1 MKHVALRLSN
11 DLGNFQVA
19 VGVEQHADLRK
30 SFADLR
36 ADLTNV
42 RLEVM
47 HGFEVLSAQLRE
59 DVDRLR
65 EDVRAGGSTA
75 SSPQLT
81 DQRIRAAVLA
91 SLQEAGLVKS
101 SANGGVS
108 TEVGIY
114 MFLHTYVR

>member
-1 MKHVALRLSN
+1 MRLSN

-19 VGVEQHADLRK
+19 VGVEQHADLKK
-30 SFADLR
+30 SVADLR
-36 ADLTNV
+36 GDLINV

-59 DVDRLR
+59 DVDRMR

-81 DQRIRAAVLA
+81 DQIRAAVLA
-91 SLQEAGLVKS
+91 SLEEAGLVKS